1 LQQRYKK
8 IIVYISLNH
17 HQALQHWDKRDIE
30 YFISRIATINIDKK
44 KFLIFFFSKT
54 SWPRLV
60 ELGDLDKHWDITSAR
75 EFFISNIKFTKINIK
90 KTGN

>member
-1 LQQRYKK
+1 MQQQYKK

-54 SWPRLV
+54 SWHKR
-60 ELGDLDKHWDITSAR
+60 WDITFAR
-75 EFFISNIKFTKINIK
+75 EFFIFNIKFTKINIK